1 MPGNGAIVVHH
12 ENCTCLDDAMN
23 ETLPREQFAP
33 AEIVF
38 GIGEPGDSAY
48 VIESGCV
55 EILAGASQGSIAV
68 LGAGELFGEVAG
80 GDDAGAY

>member
-1 MPGNGAIVVHH
+1 MVLLLFAMKPASA
-12 ENCTCLDDAMN
+12 TDDAMN

-48 VIESGCV
+48 VIESGSV
-55 EILAGASQGSIAV
+55 EILALPDRA
-68 LGAGELFGEVAG
+68 
-80 GDDAGAY
+80 AYCCSGCRGIVR